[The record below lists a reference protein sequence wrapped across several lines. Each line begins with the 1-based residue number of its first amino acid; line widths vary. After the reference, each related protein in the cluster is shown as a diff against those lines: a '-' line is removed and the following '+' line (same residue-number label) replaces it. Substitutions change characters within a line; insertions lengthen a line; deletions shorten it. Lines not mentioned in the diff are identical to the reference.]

1 MSSPYRH
8 RARPEEPTVTVL
20 WGPFPVRWGPL
31 VAVVPCLFL
40 GILLTMMGFDKGVLR
55 CERAHNFCGYQR
67 TTFIN
72 RRVRPFPLDQ
82 LRGARVI
89 EVKSGKR
96 TRSAVQLDLGERK
109 WRMVPTT
116 AAETQRVAA
125 KINEFVKSD
134 APTLEVH
141 QHNPI
146 WFGLVGIGFLLAG
159 MALLW
164 SGLRGAGRI
173 RLEVA
178 SDRIRW
184 TRRILRLRASSG
196 EFRLDAFRD
205 AIRDVVVEWSKRS
218 HFFQHRHEI
227 PETFARLR
235 VINKDGSSRP
245 LVERSFRGHEVHL
258 RAAAELRRVLEL
270 PPRREDA
277 QREQDHLA
285 AAARPPETPGS
296 FSGRG
301 GRFAA
306 AWLGMCVGSLGG
318 MAVLGMFKL
327 ISQTASASDQITDL
341 DALIGGGGG
350 ALTGILLALRLTRP
364 KKD

>member
-1 MSSPYRH
+1 MSSPYRR
-8 RARPEEPTVTVL
+8 RARPEEPTEVVP
-20 WGPFPVRWGPL
+20 WGPFPARRGPL
-31 VAVVPCLFL
+31 FAVVPCLFL
-40 GILLTMMGFDKGVLR
+40 GVLLTMLGFDKGVLR

-72 RRVRPFPLDQ
+72 RRVHPFPLDQ

-89 EVKSGKR
+89 EVKSGKS
-96 TRSAVQLDLGERK
+96 TRSVVQLDLGARK

-125 KINEFVKSD
+125 KINDFVKSD
-134 APTLEVH
+134 APTFEVR

-159 MALLW
+159 TVLIW

-173 RLEVA
+173 RLEVT

-184 TRRILRLRASSG
+184 TRRVFGLRLSKG
-196 EFRLDAFRD
+196 ELRMDAFRD
-205 AIRDVVVEWSKRS
+205 AVRDVVVEWSKRS
-218 HFFQHRHEI
+218 HFFQHRHEL

-235 VINKDGSSRP
+235 VIDKDGTSRP
-245 LVERSFRGHEVHL
+245 IVERSFRGHKVHL

-270 PPRREDA
+270 PPRPADA

-285 AAARPPETPGS
+285 AAARPPETPSS
-296 FSGRG
+296 FSGKG

-306 AWLGMCVGSLGG
+306 AWLGMCLGALGG
-318 MAVLGMFKL
+318 MMLLALFKL
-327 ISQTASASDQITDL
+327 IFQSASTSDQITDW

-350 ALTGILLALRLTRP
+350 ALTGIIIALRLTRP
-364 KKD
+364 KEE